1 MNTSRSFQSLKALLF
16 GLFMGLLPVTDVQG
30 QESPVI
36 TGMNP
41 PGSIL
46 FVGNSFTFYNNAV
59 YTHLRKLLVAE
70 DPSSRERIFLKSMTI
85 SGALLSD
92 HQNGLKQILLS
103 RDWDVVVLQGQS
115 RELLDEN
122 TATGFK
128 STARIYSEAIRS
140 RGAEPVLF
148 MTWAYA
154 DKPKMTVQLA
164 NEFRRLGRKL
174 DVPVIPVGLAF
185 EQALEDIPGVVLHD
199 PDQRHP
205 SLEGTYLAAAVFYAA
220 LYGKSPVL
228 LNYSAGL
235 DENIA
240 RQLRQTA
247 WQTVKK
253 YYPVKENG

>member
-1 MNTSRSFQSLKALLF
+1 MNSYYSFRLYWGFIA
-16 GLFMGLLPVTDVQG
+16 GLLMTLLPIAPVQG
-30 QESPVI
+30 QQSQFI

-41 PGSIL
+41 PASIL
-46 FVGNSFTFYNNAV
+46 FVGNSFTFYNNAI

-70 DPSSRERIFLKSMTI
+70 KPSNRQKIFLKSMTI

-92 HQNGLKQILLS
+92 HRGGLNQVLPS
-103 RDWDVVVLQGQS
+103 RNWDVVVLQGQS
-115 RELLDEN
+115 RELLDDD
-122 TATGFK
+122 TAADFK
-128 STARIYSEAIRS
+128 STARAYSKAIRS
-140 RGAEPVLF
+140 SGATPVLF

-185 EQALEDIPGVVLHD
+185 EKALEDMPGVVLHD
-199 PDQRHP
+199 PDLRHP

-220 LYGKSPVL
+220 LYGKSPVEL
-228 LNYSAGL
+228 GYSAGL

-247 WQTVKK
+247 WQTVIE
-253 YYPVKENG
+253 YYPVK